1 MKLKPT
7 AFGSLAC
14 LALAV
19 SMSPGFVQVSRASD
33 VSDWLGKNLESLV
46 SVYRDLHAH
55 PELSFHEE
63 ATAKRLAAEW
73 RAAGLSVTEAVG
85 KTGVVGVLKNGEGP
99 TVLVRTDLDALPI
112 TEQTGLPYESKVTV
126 KDDER
131 GETVGV
137 MHACGHDVHMTVQ
150 LGVARWL
157 ATHRD
162 QWKGTVVFVGQPA
175 EEKIS
180 GAKAMLADGLYL
192 RFPKPDYALALH
204 VTNDL
209 ETGQVSWVSGPM
221 MASSTSVD
229 VTVRGKGGH
238 GAAPHE
244 TVDPVTMAALLVLD
258 LQTIVSREVR
268 PIDPSVVT
276 IGSIHGGTKHN
287 IIPDEVKLQLTL
299 RAYREDVRQQ
309 LIDGIQRR
317 VDALSTAH
325 RAPAG
330 VVTLRESTPPTVN
343 TPALVDLVLPALRA
357 ELGDANITEAEPR
370 MGAEDFGL
378 YSQDNT
384 PIFMFWL
391 GTVNPQVMADAIQHG
406 TRPAATHSPKFAPDA
421 PPSVATGVRA
431 MTAAVLKLLP
441 AK

>member
-1 MKLKPT
+1 MYRILHLLPLLFSIV
-7 AFGSLAC
+7 ACGSGLGQP
-14 LALAV
+14 ALA
-19 SMSPGFVQVSRASD
+19 GD
-33 VSDWLGKNLESLV
+33 VADWLVPNLGNLV
-46 SVYRDLHAH
+46 SLYQDLHAH

-73 RAAGLSVTEAVG
+73 RAAGLEVTEGVG
-85 KTGVVGVLKNGEGP
+85 KTGVVAILKNGDGP
-99 TVLVRTDLDALPI
+99 TVLVRTDMDALPI
-112 TEQTGLPYESKVTV
+112 TEQTGLPYASKVTV

-137 MHACGHDVHMTVQ
+137 MHACGHDVHMTVEV
-150 LGVARWL
+150 GVARWL
-157 ATHRD
+157 AAHRD

-175 EEKIS
+175 EEKIT
-180 GAKAMLADGLYL
+180 GARNMLADGLYR
-192 RFPKPDYALALH
+192 RFPRPNYALALH

-244 TVDPVTMAALLVLD
+244 TVDPVVMAALLVLD
-258 LQTIVSREVR
+258 LQTIVSREIR
-268 PIDPSVVT
+268 PIDPAVVT
-276 IGSIHGGTKHN
+276 VGSIHGGTKHN

-299 RAYREDVRQQ
+299 RSYREDVRQQ
-309 LIDGIQRR
+309 LIEAIKRR
-317 VDALSTAH
+317 VNALALAH
-325 RAPAG
+325 RAPEGLVAM
-330 VVTLRESTPPTVN
+330 RESTPPTVN
-343 TPALVDLVLPALRA
+343 TPSLVERVLPALRA
-357 ELGDANITEAEPR
+357 ELGDANIKPAEPR

-378 YSQDNT
+378 YSQDDT

-391 GTVNPQVMADAIQHG
+391 GTVNPQVMANAIQHG
-406 TRPAATHSPKFAPDA
+406 ERTAATHSPKFAPDA
-421 PPSVATGVRA
+421 APSIATGVRA
-431 MTAAVLKLLP
+431 MSAAVLELLP